1 MFTNAK
7 NFKAIVHDAMTSQ
20 HTSVTGEQT
29 LSSSHELSSTG
40 ETIRILNPPQTRRD
54 KNYYITCM
62 HMYKECVCVYICV
75 CARIA
80 CSACC

>member
-7 NFKAIVHDAMTSQ
+7 SFKAIVHDAMTSQ

-54 KNYYITCM
+54 KNY
-62 HMYKECVCVYICV
+62 HMCACVQRVCVCVYICE